1 MVCALLSFHQHKL
14 MTTTSTTTTMT
25 TNIRFQVNDKATF
38 NLYSD
43 SNAGYIVKVSKSGK
57 KVWFC
62 RAEAKLLNGA
72 NSGEPDALEF
82 SPGGFCGHTSGFQR
96 WQIAETPRNERPTCF
111 TLRVQKNGEE
121 IWKMVGHGTYSPGC
135 TLSGGHHHHYDFNF

>member
-1 MVCALLSFHQHKL
+1 MSN
-14 MTTTSTTTTMT
+14 TMQFK
-25 TNIRFQVNDKATF
+25 IGDKATHTV
-38 NLYSD
+38 YSD
-43 SNAGYIVKVSKSGK
+43 SHAGYIVKVSKSGK

-62 RAEAKLLNGA
+62 RADAKLVNGV

-111 TLRVQKNGEE
+111 TLRTKQNGEQV
-121 IWKMVGHGTYSPGC
+121 WKLVGHGTYSPGSC
-135 TLSGGHHHHYDFNF
+135 LNGGHHHHYDFNF